1 MENFPS
7 LEGVSSGKNQQN
19 TRKEPQMAMKIHQIF
34 PFVKFLLQTVHSFAI
49 LLYISLYECI

>member
-19 TRKEPQMAMKIHQIF
+19 TRKKPQMAMKIHQIF
-34 PFVKFLLQTVHSFAI
+34 PFVVKAGFNLTHLAG
-49 LLYISLYECI
+49 